1 MGGDISF
8 FTFTVPN
15 YILAVLTYTML
26 GRFVLS
32 LLFANRPDAVIYKAF
47 VQITDPV
54 FKAVRFVTP
63 AMVAPPLVLVLS
75 LFWLT
80 AARIVLFLAN
90 RLLGIGPTGIS

>member
-8 FTFTVPN
+8 FTFTAPN
-15 YILAVLTYTML
+15 YILAALTYTML

-32 LLFANRPDAVIYKAF
+32 FLFANRPDVVIYRVF

-54 FKAVRFVTP
+54 VKAVQFVTP
-63 AMVAPPLVLVLS
+63 ALVAPPLVLVLS

-80 AARIVLFLAN
+80 AARIALFLVN
-90 RLLGIGPTGIS
+90 RLLGIGPTGVI

>member
-8 FTFTVPN
+8 FTFTAPN
-15 YILAVLTYTML
+15 YILAALTYTML

-32 LLFANRPDAVIYKAF
+32 FLFADKPDVVIYKVF

-54 FKAVRFVTP
+54 VKAVRFVTP
-63 AMVAPPLVLVLS
+63 AMVPLPLVLVLS

-80 AARIVLFLAN
+80 AARVALFLVN
-90 RLLGIGPTGIS
+90 RVLGIGPTGIT

>member
-8 FTFTVPN
+8 LTFTVPN

-32 LLFANRPDAVIYKAF
+32 LLFANRPDVVIYKVF

-54 FKAVRFVTP
+54 VKAVRVVTP

-80 AARIVLFLAN
+80 GLRIALFLAN
-90 RLLGIGPTGIS
+90 RLLGIGPTGIN